1 MESFDELIAIM
12 SRLRG
17 PGGCPW
23 DREQTHR
30 SIRKYVIE
38 EAYEVAE
45 AIDRDDP
52 AELCAELGD
61 LLLQVVFHSEMARE
75 AGRFSVDDVCRG
87 IVDKMRRR
95 HPHVFGDV
103 EVDGAA
109 QVVRNWEEIKK
120 RERGADAS
128 AIDGVPR
135 ALPALQRAERIGEKA
150 SRVGFDW
157 PDVDGVLRKV
167 DEERVELAEAMLS
180 GDRAR
185 IADELGDLLLAT
197 ANLALAHAGEEVPV
211 AIVLGRMRLAEPVVL
226 VQQVARLGR
235 ARRRRRPA
243 ARMVASPFAGLQR
256 IDIVVPLRLLLRTG
270 GTHTDIDELRLVLKR
285 AGHGPSMGGR
295 NVPFQN

>member
-128 AIDGVPR
+128 AIDGVPPIS
-135 ALPALQRAERIGEKA
+135 A
-150 SRVGFDW
+150 VY
-157 PDVDGVLRKV
+157 
-167 DEERVELAEAMLS
+167 
-180 GDRAR
+180 
-185 IADELGDLLLAT
+185 
-197 ANLALAHAGEEVPV
+197 
-211 AIVLGRMRLAEPVVL
+211 
-226 VQQVARLGR
+226 
-235 ARRRRRPA
+235 
-243 ARMVASPFAGLQR
+243 
-256 IDIVVPLRLLLRTG
+256 
-270 GTHTDIDELRLVLKR
+270 
-285 AGHGPSMGGR
+285 
-295 NVPFQN
+295 